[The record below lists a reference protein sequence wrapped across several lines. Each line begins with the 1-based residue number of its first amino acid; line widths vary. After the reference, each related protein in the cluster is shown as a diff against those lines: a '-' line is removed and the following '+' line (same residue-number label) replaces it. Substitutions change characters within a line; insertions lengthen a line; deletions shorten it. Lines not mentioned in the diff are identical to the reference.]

1 MKLKLFFILLSII
14 FILGSLFLIKTIPN
28 FISTQNASRE
38 VVLEN
43 HKESNVSEPELPKI
57 TIESIFSEQAHDLK
71 NLDKAKIIR
80 LLATGDVIPARDVNW
95 KMTKLAD
102 FDYPFEKT
110 ANFLKKADM
119 TLINLEAPLIK
130 NCPIFRSGFTFC
142 GNQRFINGLN
152 LAGVDVVSIANNHI
166 GNFGQDGIEQ
176 TKRILTKNGVEYTGF
191 GKLVVLEIK
200 GVKFGFLA
208 YNGIGRKIDREA
220 LKAEI
225 AESKK
230 KVDVLIPS
238 IHWGKEYELTPK
250 ADGDIAPDNPV
261 EISHLMIDAG
271 ADLIIGNHPHTVQ
284 GVEIYSGKLI
294 TYAHG
299 NFIFD
304 QTWSQE
310 TQEGVVGE
318 YTFYGTQLIDVQ
330 FHPILIDVSYQPQLL
345 SEKDAQPVLNRMLKS
360 TNIIAGRN

>member
-14 FILGSLFLIKTIPN
+14 FILGSLFLIKIIPN
-28 FISTQNASRE
+28 HISTQNASRE
-38 VVLEN
+38 GILEN
-43 HKESNVSEPELPKI
+43 REESSVLEPELPKV

-102 FDYPFEKT
+102 FDYPFENT
-110 ANFLKKADM
+110 ANLLKKADM

-176 TKRILTKNGVEYTGF
+176 TKGILTKNGVEYVGF
-191 GKLVVLEIK
+191 GKLVVLETK

-208 YNGIGRKIDREA
+208 YNGVGRKIDREA

-238 IHWGKEYELTPK
+238 FHWGKEYELTPK

-304 QTWSQE
+304 QTWSRQ

-318 YTFYGTQLIDVQ
+318 YTFYGTQLIDVR
-330 FHPILIDVSYQPQLL
+330 FHPIIVDISYQPQLL

-360 TNIIAGRN
+360 TNIIAGKN